1 MAQTSQ
7 TKESTQSDKKST
19 SAKQAPQTSGPV
31 NETSGP
37 IALEGALA
45 DPLSATP
52 GQIMQLQ
59 RQYGNRAIQRL
70 IQRAQ
75 ADVQR
80 QAPVGLQGGTV
91 EGGLQSQID
100 SARSGGGQALDK
112 GVGSQLGSAMGADFS
127 GVKVHADTQ
136 ADTLNRSLSAKA
148 FTLGNDVFF
157 SKGAYAPGT
166 HSGKELLAHELTHVV
181 QQGGATQSSGAGQS
195 GNKVNKVQTKL
206 KVGPAGDKYEQEADS
221 VAHQVMTA
229 SSSNAQANQFKDER
243 DIQPKRLVQRH
254 AGHKEEELHRKPL
267 KINNSGTGSIIRR
280 APVQSYGGTFTDV
293 RYEGAQGHG
302 QVGALI
308 DLSFTPN
315 ELVQSPKIG
324 LTQTVKAMKDG
335 VVNAGEGREDLRQR
349 MQGRKDKDE
358 GRFLDRGAPK
368 DLRKDK
374 HFYQE
379 NPIFGMENQP
389 SSDGRSLGGA
399 TSRTIKANRLGG
411 DDVDHPDVQAGTYG
425 SRDDKGNVVA
435 ATLHDEPG
443 RPTGGDLDMSFET
456 AAVVLDGAQ
465 KGAYLGSV
473 EWGFKASG
481 NGAPTLYPFKLIS
494 KGTPTKAFMK
504 SVNLW
509 NKQTDLE
516 MLTQETKVVGKPSLL
531 AGEKRSFLK
540 LFETKH
546 ETKTLDLTGANYKNK
561 VAALDKRIKQL
572 EKELAKRNTMTPED
586 VANKELELN
595 SLKRQRTETHG
606 AITTGDAQAEFQKL
620 KSGWFTSKAKRRA
633 RAIEML
639 NQSPN
644 KAVEIQTAYDTVF
657 APEKFSDLATNHF
670 EGLFKGF
677 GASVDEYAKLLKK
690 FPTPFKAFIDDGA
703 KKAVGQPQ
711 FDTMTKEH
719 ARRVRRSEGMSMQII
734 AIAQQYI
741 GDRVGL
747 RNAFMHILKHADETD
762 VTDIEKDYNEVI
774 PHETGLDAPPTLG
787 EMASEYFVQYF
798 KDKGSAVAVYKQVS
812 DDFKP
817 LRYRIKPA
825 YRLTFG
831 EDELQKTLKQLKE
844 DDLKAAVPDPDSLD
858 NVLDKLNF
866 QLGGPYKVENF
877 TSSTSLGMFDAEYD
891 PISEELKI
899 TVKLAFEFRDLN
911 LQGQSVV
918 TAPKKPLDPS
928 FLKNTW
934 DTTAKAPWLQN
945 FKDQIDAVWNGKFN
959 MKCVRPGWEDI
970 TAKPIFEVKEVPMG
984 QQHFKVN
991 VDKAALMDDNGT
1003 EKMKTEGGSSFA
1015 DIKTRVAQLRE
1026 FDLVDKISDPAVH
1039 HYLHEGEKTGNIKPA
1054 YELDRRRLETTLAK
1068 FGKLPCQPNSQSLQ
1082 DDMDF
1087 TRLSDALK
1095 LLGVPSDLSHLHAI
1109 EITGSV
1115 ATGESPDLAARR
1127 ASYLKL
1133 VLTHAGILN
1142 TITTNTNA
1150 DNFAGVSVKAGP
1162 VDPTVLTN
1170 YVTNWSRI
1178 SAAHEYGHMIG
1189 LADEYNPAASI
1200 ETVKKLI
1207 SDGMLPPETPT
1218 DHLSSQGKGKEGAQG
1233 AKQAAYMKMLEELN
1247 MYSPGDFAPDKL
1259 TPMSTS
1265 LMTGGY
1271 KLKAQHFIPIWEVLG
1286 QITAPAG
1293 LGRKFWE
1300 IQ

>member
-1 MAQTSQ
+1 MSKETASKDQNSKQKSTRQSTPAPEAAAQTGASFEMQ
-7 TKESTQSDKKST
+7 
-19 SAKQAPQTSGPV
+19 
-31 NETSGP
+31 
-37 IALEGALA
+37 GALA
-45 DPLSATP
+45 DPQSASSA
-52 GQIMQLQ
+52 QILQLQ
-59 RQYGNRAIQRL
+59 RRYGNRAVQRL
-70 IQRAQ
+70 IQRSQ
-75 ADVQR
+75 ADIQR
-80 QAPVGLQGGTV
+80 NAPVGL
-91 EGGLQSQID
+91 EGGEVGGDLQGQIN
-100 SARSGGGQALDK
+100 SARGGGQPLDEGVSARVGGAL
-112 GVGSQLGSAMGADFS
+112 GADFS
-127 GVKVHADTQ
+127 NVKVHTDAHADS
-136 ADTLNRSLSAKA
+136 LNRSLSARA

-157 SKGAYAPGT
+157 SQGAYQPGT
-166 HSGKELLAHELTHVV
+166 ESGKHLLAHELTHVV
-181 QQGGATQSSGAGQS
+181 QQGASKT
-195 GNKVNKVQTKL
+195 NKVQTKL
-206 KVGPAGDKYEQEADS
+206 KVGPAGDKYEQEADA
-221 VAHQVMTA
+221 VANRVMQVGTA
-229 SSSNAQANQFKDER
+229 SSTTKFKDEG
-243 DIQPKRLVQRH
+243 DIQTKRLIQRH
-254 AGHKEEELHRKPL
+254 GLHEEELHRKPL
-267 KINNSGTGSIIRR
+267 KAENSNKNGGVIQR

-302 QVGALI
+302 QVGAVI
-308 DLSFTPN
+308 DLSFMPN
-315 ELVQSPKIG
+315 DLIQSPKIG
-324 LTQTVKAMKDG
+324 LTQTVKATKDG
-335 VVNAGEGREDLRQR
+335 VVNAGEGREDLEQR

-389 SSDGRSLGGA
+389 SSDGRTLGGA

-411 DDVDHPDVQAGTYG
+411 EGVDHPDVQAGTYG
-425 SRDDKGNVVA
+425 SRDDRGNVVP

-443 RPTGGDLDMSFET
+443 RPVGGDLDMSFES
-456 AAVVLDGAQ
+456 AAVVLDGPQ
-465 KGAYLGSV
+465 KGTYLGSV

-504 SVNLW
+504 SVKLW

-516 MLTQETKVVGKPSLL
+516 MLTQETKVVGKPSIL

-572 EKELAKRNTMTPED
+572 EKELAKRNQLTPED
-586 VANKELELN
+586 AANKDLELQG
-595 SLKRQRTETHG
+595 LKRQREETYRG
-606 AITTGDAQAEFQKL
+606 ITSGDAQAEFQKL

-639 NQSPN
+639 NQSPS

-657 APEKFSDLATNHF
+657 APEKFKDLATSHF
-670 EGLFKGF
+670 EELFKGF
-677 GASVDEYAKLLKK
+677 GANVDEYGKLLNK

-703 KKAVGQPQ
+703 KKAMAQPQ
-711 FDTMTKEH
+711 FETMTKEY
-719 ARRVRRSEGMSMQII
+719 ARRVRRGEGLSPQII
-734 AIAQQYI
+734 AIAQQHV
-741 GDRVGL
+741 GDRTGL
-747 RNAFMHILKHADETD
+747 MNDFMNILKHGDEAD
-762 VTDIEKDYNEVI
+762 VTEVEKDYNEVI

-787 EMASEYFVQYF
+787 ELASEYFVRHF
-798 KDKGSAVAVYKQVS
+798 KDKGGAVAVYKQLS

-831 EDELQKTLKQLKE
+831 EDELQKVLKQLKE
-844 DDLKAAVPDPDSLD
+844 DDLKAAVPDPDGLD
-858 NVLDKLNF
+858 NQLDKVSF
-866 QLGGPYKVENF
+866 MIGGPYTVENF
-877 TSSTSLGMFDAEYD
+877 TSSTSLGMFDAAYD
-891 PISEELKI
+891 PFTEELKI

-918 TAPKKPLDPS
+918 TAPTKALDPT

-934 DTTAKAPWLQN
+934 DDTAKGPWLQN

-959 MKCVRPGWEDI
+959 LKCVRPGWEDI
-970 TAKPIFEVKEVPMG
+970 TAKPVFEVKEVPMG

-991 VDKAALMDDNGT
+991 VDKAALVDDSGT

-1039 HYLHEGEKTGNIKPA
+1039 HYLHEGEKSGSIKPA
-1054 YELDRRRLETTLAK
+1054 YELDRRRLETTLGK
-1068 FGKLPCQPNSQSLQ
+1068 FGKLACQPNSQSLQ

-1095 LLGVPSDLSHLHAI
+1095 LLGVPSDLSHLHPI

-1115 ATGESPDLAARR
+1115 ATGENGDLAARR

-1133 VLTHAGILN
+1133 VLTHAGIQN
-1142 TITTNTNA
+1142 TITTKTSA

-1162 VDPTVLTN
+1162 VDPTVMQN